1 MPLPATSFRL
11 LPIPQSVPPAN
22 STARPPEYAPRAPFP
37 PMYQSWPQSS
47 PSAKRASQTHSEAAH
62 ESHFKPTNTPALR
75 SNLSTPPISVNR
87 TSRAFYPTSN
97 FLSFTSSNVL
107 RKLIDALLAHSAFRA
122 PPNSPPRHPAR
133 PRRNRLDQHGH

>member
-62 ESHFKPTNTPALR
+62 ESHFKPTNTHLPYDPTYPPLPSPSIELPALSTQPVTSFPLPR
-75 SNLSTPPISVNR
+75 SPPLPP
-87 TSRAFYPTSN
+87 PTSFVN
-97 FLSFTSSNVL
+97 
-107 RKLIDALLAHSAFRA
+107 
-122 PPNSPPRHPAR
+122 
-133 PRRNRLDQHGH
+133 